1 VEQTYAHIRREALRQ
16 AVMTIGVD
24 NLPRASLASKS
35 LKHSSHSLSFHGGK
49 SGSNSKSQAISDGIK
64 CSHYGGAK
72 HTHET
77 CFKLHGYPDWWY
89 ELQAQKRRD
98 GNGGNIGHAV
108 VATAE
113 PYLSLIPAAKTNG
126 GNTG

>member
-1 VEQTYAHIRREALRQ
+1 MVENLVPTLNPEPSLMALN
-16 AVMTIGVD
+16 ALTM
-24 NLPRASLASKS
+24 
-35 LKHSSHSLSFHGGK
+35 
-49 SGSNSKSQAISDGIK
+49 
-64 CSHYGGAK
+64 GGAK